1 MKSTKMQEN
10 IPDAIRGAGAD
21 PNGLAFLEGSPLL
34 GVARVPIVLIA
45 VASFGMTDLPGVW
58 QVIEMG
64 LEMHGF
70 ALFDWFTAKLSTMDG
85 LTMGA

>member
-1 MKSTKMQEN
+1 MQEN

-64 LEMHGF
+64 LEIHGF